1 MQGIQRMATAAEM
14 QQFVSLWSLVMQV
27 QRSNEPDQFTW
38 RFTTSGVYTSSSAYR
53 AQFHGSY
60 AHYEWNRVWK
70 APVEPKCKFFS
81 WLLLQNKLWTAD
93 WLARHGNPAN
103 TICQLCHTQQETAFH
118 ITAQC
123 TFSTAVWTQLA
134 NWMGITS
141 TSPQLSSF
149 NSLKQWWTAMTTTGI
164 GDSKQRACKFI
175 YTVWNLW
182 KERCR
187 RLYDNKAMPLAQLQA
202 VIRLD
207 VKLHN
212 TARRTPLYSEIS

>member
-1 MQGIQRMATAAEM
+1 MATAAEM

-103 TICQLCHTQQETAFH
+103 TICQLSHAAGNGLPHHRTVHLLNSSMDTACKLDGDHEH
-118 ITAQC
+118 ITA
-123 TFSTAVWTQLA
+123 
-134 NWMGITS
+134 I
-141 TSPQLSSF
+141 
-149 NSLKQWWTAMTTTGI
+149 I
-164 GDSKQRACKFI
+164 
-175 YTVWNLW
+175 
-182 KERCR
+182 
-187 RLYDNKAMPLAQLQA
+187 QLQQPEA
-202 VIRLD
+202 VVDSHDHHRD
-207 VKLHN
+207 
-212 TARRTPLYSEIS
+212 R